1 MRLKKGAYWLS
12 IRFKLKKLKTKIIYI
27 DVPGRRVAWASVGP
41 VRPQTFLYSV
51 AHYIMR
57 TQCRGIK
64 PNLSSDPDLPTTA
77 TGKNHSHKTK
87 EQAPRSL
94 LPLLGRDAR
103 RGF

>member
-1 MRLKKGAYWLS
+1 MRFKKGAHWLL

-27 DVPGRRVAWASVGP
+27 DVPGRRVAWPSVGP

-64 PNLSSDPDLPTTA
+64 PNLSSDPDLPTN
-77 TGKNHSHKTK
+77 NHHDGHKTK